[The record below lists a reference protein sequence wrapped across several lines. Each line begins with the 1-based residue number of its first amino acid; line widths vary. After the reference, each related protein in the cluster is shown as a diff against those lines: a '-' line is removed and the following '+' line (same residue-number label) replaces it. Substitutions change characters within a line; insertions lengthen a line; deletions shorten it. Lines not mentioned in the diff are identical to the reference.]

1 MKRFSLRDFAPI
13 LLMLGCAIIF
23 GVLLFSGVIDL
34 ETVPTLV
41 DHRPILALL
50 VIMVLYLIK
59 GFSGVI
65 LHNALIVVVSLIYN
79 LPAALLINGVGTA
92 LCLSVS
98 YCIGRK
104 TKTDSI
110 AQWMEGH
117 PKLKKYCSTTQQY
130 GFVSCFAIHML
141 GLNMEVLGIFF
152 GMLRLNF
159 WSYLVSSW
167 LAVLPG
173 MVCITILGANLD
185 FHSPVFW
192 IVLAADLLLMGFGLL
207 YTKKTMDKGQ
217 AKENAAN
224 EDKSA

>member
-1 MKRFSLRDFAPI
+1 MKRFSLHDFTP
-13 LLMLGCAIIF
+13 LLLALGCAVVF
-23 GVLLFSGVIDL
+23 GVLLISGVIDL
-34 ETVPTLV
+34 DTIPTLV

-79 LPAALLINGVGTA
+79 LPAALLINGIGTA

-98 YCIGRK
+98 YFIGRK

-110 AQWMEGH
+110 AHWLEGH
-117 PKLKKYCSTTQQY
+117 EKLKKYCSATQQY

-141 GLNMEVLGIFF
+141 GLSMEVLGIFF

-159 WSYLVSSW
+159 WSYLISSW
-167 LAVLPG
+167 LAILPG

-192 IVLAADLLLMGFGLL
+192 TVLAVDLLLMGFGFL
-207 YTKKTMDKGQ
+207 YTKKTMGKNQ
-217 AKENAAN
+217 AQEEN
-224 EDKSA
+224 DI

>member
-1 MKRFSLRDFAPI
+1 MKHFSLRDFSPI
-13 LLMLGCAIIF
+13 LLALGCAVVF
-23 GVLLFSGVIDL
+23 GVLLVSGVIDL
-34 ETVPTLV
+34 DTVPALV

-50 VIMVLYLIK
+50 VIMVFYLIK

-79 LPAALLINGVGTA
+79 LPEALLINGIGTA

-98 YCIGRK
+98 YFIGRK

-110 AQWMEGH
+110 QHWLEGH
-117 PKLKKYCSTTQQY
+117 EKLKKYCSATQQY

-141 GLNMEVLGIFF
+141 GLSMEVLGIFF

-159 WSYLVSSW
+159 WSYLISSW
-167 LAVLPG
+167 LAILPG

-192 IVLAADLLLMGFGLL
+192 IVLAVDLLLMGFGFL
-207 YTKKTMDKGQ
+207 YTKKTMGKNQ
-217 AKENAAN
+217 AQEEN
-224 EDKSA
+224 DI